1 MNRSSVRVRV
11 SALYF
16 PKIAIAVIAQLVER
30 WLPKPKVAGP
40 SPVYRSKSHLEQI
53 MKKLL
58 ILIVLLLLGLEA
70 PAQEGLD
77 KVLSAKGYYT
87 RVYQDRSLNK
97 KAAKWLKRGEWR
109 NGYHGADPDPSVNAT
124 EFYLQYQK
132 NPEQW
137 KALFQW
143 LAKTDLLALPKGRH
157 PIEGSSLV
165 ASVEDDV
172 NGPLEK
178 RGSESHYHHIDFQY
192 VVKGV
197 ERFGILDH
205 LTSKPNCSYRPD
217 AIHYDYDVK
226 RTKFLDSDPK
236 HFFIFFPGDWHIA
249 KVNSPKTNDQHIRV
263 VVVKV
268 DYKD

>member
-1 MNRSSVRVRV
+1 
-11 SALYF
+11 
-16 PKIAIAVIAQLVER
+16 
-30 WLPKPKVAGP
+30 
-40 SPVYRSKSHLEQI
+40 
-53 MKKLL
+53 MKKLV
-58 ILIVLLLLGLEA
+58 ILFILLLLALVVPVQGQRGEV
-70 PAQEGLD
+70 P
-77 KVLSAKGYYT
+77 SAKGYYT
-87 RVYQDRSLNK
+87 RVYHDRTLNK
-97 KAAKWLKRGEWR
+97 KAKKWLKGGEWR
-109 NGYHGADPDPSVNAT
+109 NGFQGADPDPSVNAT

-132 NPEQW
+132 NPGQW
-137 KALFQW
+137 KVLFQW
-143 LAKTDLLALPKGRH
+143 LARTDLLALSKGRH

-205 LTSKPNCSYRPD
+205 LTSKPNCSYKPD

-236 HFFIFFPGDWHIA
+236 HFFIFFPGDWHMA
-249 KVNSPKTNDQHIRV
+249 KVNSPKTSDQHIRV